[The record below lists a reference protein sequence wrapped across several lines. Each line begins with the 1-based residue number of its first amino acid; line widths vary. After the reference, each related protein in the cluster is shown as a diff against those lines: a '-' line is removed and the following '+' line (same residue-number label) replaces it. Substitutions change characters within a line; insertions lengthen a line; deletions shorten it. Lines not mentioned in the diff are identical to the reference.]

1 MSIALEYLQVLRLN
15 LDAAGY
21 PAASRLAQLSGDLKI
36 RVNYHFWDINCQKL
50 LNCDSEATHWF
61 STLTPMSPFIILDC
75 AFILLPF
82 LVLAFGL
89 FSTRYSVVLANAGSV
104 LLLLLY
110 AGFSLCWSENGSLN
124 TSLLTWSISGFGIL
138 IRELLLLSFFLAS
151 ILSNS
156 YNLRNKSEFLG
167 AMLFVAVGGML
178 VVSANELLSLFIG
191 LELATMPMYFL
202 VAWNKLSSKGSEAA
216 LKYVLMGSVATA
228 TLLFGMGYLYGFAG
242 SLSYT
247 HIYDAILNT
256 TSADLRL
263 LMIAVIFIV
272 MGIGFKL
279 TLFPF
284 HTWAPDVYEGAP
296 TPITAYLS
304 VSSKAVALVF
314 LGVLVYGPLAEVSL
328 VFKLIFSVLAMATI
342 FIGNL
347 GALKQSRLRRFM
359 AYSSIAQ
366 AGYILIGLCGDARLG
381 ISSFVYYLFL
391 YAFSNYL
398 MFFLIG
404 IIGKNRTES
413 FDSLAGISKQSPLL
427 AVLFAI
433 SAFSLAGIPPLAGF
447 IGKWMVFAS
456 AASVGNYALVGFAA
470 INSVIALYYY
480 LQIIKAA
487 WVSDINES
495 LPPVQ
500 IYTWQKISLA
510 FLGFAVLF
518 FGIAPWLHSYIYSMA
533 L

>member
-1 MSIALEYLQVLRLN
+1 M
-15 LDAAGY
+15 
-21 PAASRLAQLSGDLKI
+21 
-36 RVNYHFWDINCQKL
+36 
-50 LNCDSEATHWF
+50 
-61 STLTPMSPFIILDC
+61 MSPFIILDC
-75 AFILLPF
+75 IFILLPF
-82 LVLAFGL
+82 LVLGIGL
-89 FSTRYSVVLANAGSV
+89 LSTRYSIVLANAGSAI
-104 LLLLLY
+104 LFLLY
-110 AGFSLCWSENGSLN
+110 AGFSLCGLESGKMSA
-124 TSLLTWSISGFGIL
+124 SLLTWSVSGFGIL
-138 IRELLLLSFFLAS
+138 VRELLLLSFFLAS
-151 ILSNS
+151 VLSSS

-178 VVSANELLSLFIG
+178 VVSSNELLSLFIG

-202 VAWNKLSSKGSEAA
+202 VAWNKLSSQGSEAA

-242 SLSYT
+242 SLAYT
-247 HIYDAILNT
+247 DIFNAVHNL
-256 TSADLRL
+256 ADVNML
-263 LMIAVIFIV
+263 LLIALAFIV
-272 MGIGFKL
+272 MGVGFKL

-314 LGVLVYGPLAEVSL
+314 LGVLVYGPLAEASL
-328 VFKLIFSVLAMATI
+328 VFRLVFSVLAMATI

-366 AGYILIGLCGDARLG
+366 AGYILIGLCGEARLG
-381 ISSFVYYLFL
+381 VSSFVYYLFL

-413 FDSLAGISKQSPLL
+413 FNSLSGLSKQNPLL

-433 SAFSLAGIPPLAGF
+433 GAFSLAGIPPLAGF

-487 WVSDINES
+487 WVNDIDEN
-495 LPPVQ
+495 LPTVHV
-500 IYTWQKISLA
+500 YGWQKISLA
-510 FLGFAVLF
+510 FLGIAVLF
-518 FGIAPWLHSYIYSMA
+518 FGIAPWLHSYIFKMA

>member
-1 MSIALEYLQVLRLN
+1 
-15 LDAAGY
+15 
-21 PAASRLAQLSGDLKI
+21 
-36 RVNYHFWDINCQKL
+36 
-50 LNCDSEATHWF
+50 
-61 STLTPMSPFIILDC
+61 MSPFIILDC
-75 AFILLPF
+75 IFILLPF
-82 LVLAFGL
+82 LVLGVGL
-89 FSTRYSVVLANAGSV
+89 LSTRYSSILANASSAA
-104 LLLLLY
+104 LFLLY
-110 AGFSLCWSENGSLN
+110 AWFSLCGIEDGKISVSI
-124 TSLLTWSISGFGIL
+124 LTWSINGLGVL
-138 IRELLLLSFFLAS
+138 TRELLLLSFFFAS
-151 ILSNS
+151 LLSNS
-156 YNLRNKSEFLG
+156 YNLRNKPEFLS

-202 VAWNKLSSKGSEAA
+202 VAWNKLSSRGSEAA
-216 LKYVLMGSVATA
+216 LKYVLMGSIATA

-242 SLSYT
+242 SLAY
-247 HIYDAILNT
+247 
-256 TSADLRL
+256 ADIANAMYNVNFGTDLKL
-263 LMIAVIFIV
+263 LLIAMAFIV
-272 MGIGFKL
+272 MGVGFKL

-314 LGVLVYGPLAEVSL
+314 LGVLVYGPLAEAGL
-328 VFKLIFSVLAMATI
+328 VFKLIFSALAMATI
-342 FIGNL
+342 LIGNL

-381 ISSFVYYLFL
+381 ASSFIYYLFL

-404 IIGKNRTES
+404 IIGKNRMES
-413 FDSLAGISKQSPLL
+413 FASLSGLSKQNPLL

-456 AASVGNYALVGFAA
+456 AASAHNYALVGFAA

-480 LQIIKAA
+480 LQIVKAA
-487 WVSDINES
+487 WVNDIDEN

-500 IYTWQKISLA
+500 VYVWQKISLA
-510 FLGFAVLF
+510 FLGIAVLF
-518 FGIAPWLHSYIYSMA
+518 FGIAPWLHSYIFKMA
-533 L
+533 M

>member
-1 MSIALEYLQVLRLN
+1 
-15 LDAAGY
+15 
-21 PAASRLAQLSGDLKI
+21 
-36 RVNYHFWDINCQKL
+36 
-50 LNCDSEATHWF
+50 
-61 STLTPMSPFIILDC
+61 MSPFIILDC
-75 AFILLPF
+75 IFILLPF
-82 LVLAFGL
+82 LVLGVGL
-89 FSTRYSVVLANAGSV
+89 LSTRYSSIFANASSAA
-104 LLLLLY
+104 LFFLY
-110 AGFSLCWSENGSLN
+110 AGFSLCGLEGEKISV
-124 TSLLTWSISGFGIL
+124 SLLTWSVNGFGIL
-138 IRELLLLSFFLAS
+138 VRELLLLSFFFAS
-151 ILSNS
+151 VLSNS
-156 YNLRNKSEFLG
+156 YNLRNKSEFLS

-178 VVSANELLSLFIG
+178 VASANELLSLFIG

-216 LKYVLMGSVATA
+216 LKYVLMGSIATA

-242 SLSYT
+242 SLAY
-247 HIYDAILNT
+247 
-256 TSADLRL
+256 ADIANAMYNVDFGTDLEL
-263 LMIAVIFIV
+263 LLIAVAFIV
-272 MGIGFKL
+272 MGVGFKL

-304 VSSKAVALVF
+304 VTSKAVALVF
-314 LGVLVYGPLAEVSL
+314 LGVLVYGPLAEAGL
-328 VFKLIFSVLAMATI
+328 VFRLIFSVLAIATI

-381 ISSFVYYLFL
+381 VSSFVYYLFL

-404 IIGKNRTES
+404 IIGKNRMES
-413 FDSLAGISKQSPLL
+413 FASLSGLSKQNPLL
-427 AVLFAI
+427 AVLFAV

-480 LQIIKAA
+480 LQIVKAA
-487 WVSDINES
+487 WVNDVDEN

-500 IYTWQKISLA
+500 VYAWQKISLA
-510 FLGFAVLF
+510 VLGVAVLF
-518 FGIAPWLHSYIYSMA
+518 LGIAPWLHSYIFKMA

>member
-1 MSIALEYLQVLRLN
+1 M
-15 LDAAGY
+15 
-21 PAASRLAQLSGDLKI
+21 
-36 RVNYHFWDINCQKL
+36 
-50 LNCDSEATHWF
+50 
-61 STLTPMSPFIILDC
+61 MSPFIILDC
-75 AFILLPF
+75 IFILLPF
-82 LVLAFGL
+82 LVLGVGL
-89 FSTRYSVVLANAGSV
+89 LSTRYSIILANVSSAI
-104 LLLLLY
+104 LLLLY
-110 AGFSLCWSENGSLN
+110 AGFSLCGLESGNISA
-124 TSLLTWSISGFGIL
+124 SLLTWSVNGFGIL
-138 IRELLLLSFFLAS
+138 ARELLLLSFFLAS
-151 ILSNS
+151 VLSNS

-247 HIYDAILNT
+247 DIFNAVNNT
-256 TSADLRL
+256 LGADLRL
-263 LMIAVIFIV
+263 LLVAVAFIV
-272 MGIGFKL
+272 MGVGFKL

-304 VSSKAVALVF
+304 VSSKAVALMF
-314 LGVLVYGPLAEVSL
+314 LGVLVYGPLAEASF
-328 VFKLIFSVLAMATI
+328 VFWLIFSVLAMATI

-381 ISSFVYYLFL
+381 VSSFVYYLFL

-404 IIGKNRTES
+404 VIGKNRTES
-413 FDSLAGISKQSPLL
+413 FDSLAGLSKQNPLL

-433 SAFSLAGIPPLAGF
+433 AAFSLAGIPPLAGF

-487 WVSDINES
+487 WVNDIDEN

-500 IYTWQKISLA
+500 VYTWQKISLV
-510 FLGFAVLF
+510 FLGIAVLF
-518 FGIAPWLHSYIYSMA
+518 FGIAPWLHSYIFKMA

>member
-1 MSIALEYLQVLRLN
+1 MSSL
-15 LDAAGY
+15 
-21 PAASRLAQLSGDLKI
+21 
-36 RVNYHFWDINCQKL
+36 
-50 LNCDSEATHWF
+50 
-61 STLTPMSPFIILDC
+61 IILDC

-82 LVLAFGL
+82 LVLALGL
-89 FSTRYSVVLANAGSV
+89 FSQRGSIALANAGSAG
-104 LLLLLY
+104 LFLLY
-110 AGFSLCWSENGSLN
+110 AMFSFSELENSSIN
-124 TSLLTWSISGFGIL
+124 ASLLTWHVSGFGIL
-138 IRELLLLSFFLAS
+138 VRELLLLSFFLAS
-151 ILSNS
+151 LLSGS
-156 YNLRNKSEFLG
+156 YNLRNKPEFLG

-178 VVSANELLSLFIG
+178 VVSASELLSLFIG

-202 VAWNKLSSKGSEAA
+202 VAWNRFSSQGSEAA
-216 LKYVLMGSVATA
+216 LKYALMGSIATA
-228 TLLFGMGYLYGFAG
+228 VLLFGAGYLYGFAG
-242 SLSYT
+242 SLSFADISYAVHNT
-247 HIYDAILNT
+247 IGGSLILQ
-256 TSADLRL
+256 
-263 LMIAVIFIV
+263 IAVFFIMIGV
-272 MGIGFKL
+272 GFKL

-304 VSSKAVALVF
+304 VTSKAVALVF
-314 LGVLVYGPLAEVSL
+314 LGVLVYGPLAGMGSE
-328 VFKLIFSVLAMATI
+328 FRLIFSLLAAATI

-366 AGYILIGLCGDARLG
+366 AGYILVGLCGSVHLG
-381 ISSFVYYLFL
+381 ESSFIYYLFL

-413 FDSLAGISKQSPLL
+413 FDSLRGLSKQNSML

-456 AASVGNYALVGFAA
+456 AASTGNYALVGFAA

-480 LQIIKAA
+480 LQVIKAA
-487 WVSDINES
+487 WVSEPYED

-500 IYTWQKISLA
+500 VHMWQKIILI
-510 FLGFAVLF
+510 FLGAAVLF
-518 FGIAPWLHSYIYSMA
+518 LGVAPWLHSYIYN
-533 L
+533 LVL